1 MLKRFFTYILLLTM
15 SLRPAYYIGTVA
27 YFETHLSEIIQEFC
41 VNKEVP
47 ELQCNGQCHL
57 AKQLTIAQPTSKET
71 DGQGYVQIS
80 LAFYPVF
87 FQEITET
94 TIEKINFYKDSK
106 TFFYKESYQYLSS
119 VSFLKPPEFI

>member
-47 ELQCNGQCHL
+47 ELQCN
-57 AKQLTIAQPTSKET
+57 AVS
-71 DGQGYVQIS
+71 
-80 LAFYPVF
+80 F
-87 FQEITET
+87 
-94 TIEKINFYKDSK
+94 SK
-106 TFFYKESYQYLSS
+106 TANNSTTNKQRNGWTR
-119 VSFLKPPEFI
+119 ICTD